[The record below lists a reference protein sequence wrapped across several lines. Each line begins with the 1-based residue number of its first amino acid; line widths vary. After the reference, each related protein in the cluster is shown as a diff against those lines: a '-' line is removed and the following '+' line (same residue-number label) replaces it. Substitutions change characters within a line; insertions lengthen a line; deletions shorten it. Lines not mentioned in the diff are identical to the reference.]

1 MKKEKIN
8 EDGIYKR
15 LQDDLTNFD
24 MDVNISENNDF
35 NFSDTLNLIELYL
48 SSKFESGDKDSQ
60 GNKKFFYNLIIP
72 QCGHATKNIDLD
84 RKEIRVKT
92 TQKKDDIKATLYSAE
107 LKQWM
112 RDNNFGQLL
121 NKVSDNLPKYGS
133 VVLKKVG
140 DKVIYTPL
148 KYLRFEPA
156 LSNSPNNY
164 DIQSSYIIERHVFQP
179 LELQEMI
186 TRGWDED
193 KVNELIDNSMEN
205 NNTEIV
211 VHEYYSIFKNK
222 DLGIK
227 GKGITKGVAFIG
239 EVKSKTLLNDRQTE
253 TVSGVCLYSD
263 KLEKFPYKKLD
274 YFTIEGRN
282 LGRGITETLFD
293 IQERWNGM
301 ANDKALSM
309 RIGNKQ
315 IFQSGDSNAGGNIL
329 TDLLNGDIIDAEKPI
344 MRIPTEERNLG
355 AYGQEEN
362 NMLYHV
368 RSLSNAQEII
378 TGDNL
383 PSRTPF
389 RTASM
394 QLQQASKLFSV
405 IRQNESMF
413 LEELIIEWILPNFD
427 KSLMMEHVFT
437 LYDPEDM
444 AKIVERDVNRRLNI
458 AIKQHMLMTGYFPE
472 KAQLEII
479 KAQLTSASLTEDKKF
494 VKIIEGLMKFS
505 KNLEVDIS
513 GEQRDVAAE
522 VETGINFIQLL
533 AQNPQIKE
541 DPDLMKMLNGI
552 ATQSGIDP
560 LSLPSAT
567 PAPVPSTNE
576 MGTGSLGAGAALPN
590 GSMPQ

>member
-1 MKKEKIN
+1 MKKKKIN
-8 EDGIYKR
+8 EDNIYRR
-15 LQDDLTNFD
+15 LQDDLNNFD
-24 MDVNISENNDF
+24 MDITISENHNF
-35 NFSDTLNLIELYL
+35 NFGDTLNLIELYL
-48 SSKFESGDKDSQ
+48 ASKFETGDTDSQ

-84 RKEIRVKT
+84 RKEIKVRT
-92 TQKKDDIKATLYSAE
+92 TQKKDDIKALLYSAE

-148 KYLRFEPA
+148 KYLKFDPA
-156 LSNSPNNY
+156 ISNSPNNY

-179 LELQEMI
+179 LELQDMI
-186 TRGWDED
+186 SRGWNAEQ
-193 KVNELIDNSMEN
+193 VHTLINNSMEN
-205 NNTEIV
+205 NGTEIV
-211 VHEYYSIFKNK
+211 VYEYYSLFKNK
-222 DLGIK
+222 DLGLE
-227 GKGITKGVAFIG
+227 GTGITKGVAFVG
-239 EVKSKTLLNDRQTE
+239 EVKSKSIMNTNQKE
-253 TVSGVCLYSD
+253 TVSGVILYSE

-274 YFTIEGRN
+274 YFTIEGRA

-315 IFQSGDSNAGGNIL
+315 IFQTGDTTVGGNIL
-329 TDLLNGDIIDAEKPI
+329 TDLLNGDIIEADKPI

-413 LEELIIEWILPNFD
+413 LEEVLIEWILPDFD
-427 KSLMMEHVFT
+427 KSIMTEHVFA
-437 LYDPEDM
+437 LYDPEDI
-444 AKIVERDVNRRLNI
+444 AKIVKGDINRRLNV
-458 AIKQHMLMTGYFPE
+458 AIKKYVLSTGYFPE
-472 KAQLEII
+472 DSQLEII
-479 KAQLTSASLTEDKKF
+479 KGQLTDASLTDDKKF
-494 VKIIEGLMKFS
+494 AKIIKGYMKFS
-505 KNLEVDIS
+505 KNLEIDIS
-513 GEQRDVAAE
+513 GEQTDVAAQ

-533 AQNPQIKE
+533 AQNPQVMQ
-541 DPDLMKMLNGI
+541 DPDLMKMLKEIAVQAGI
-552 ATQSGIDP
+552 SP
-560 LSLPSAT
+560 LSLPNGT
-567 PAPVPSTNE
+567 KAPVPSTNE
-576 MGTGSLGAGAALPN
+576 LGTGGLNAGTALPN
-590 GSMPQ
+590 NAIQ